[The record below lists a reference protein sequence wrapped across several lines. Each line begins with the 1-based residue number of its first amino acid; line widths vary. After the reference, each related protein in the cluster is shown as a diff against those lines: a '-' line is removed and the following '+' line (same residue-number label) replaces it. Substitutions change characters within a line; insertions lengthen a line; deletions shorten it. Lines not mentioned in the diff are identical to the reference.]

1 MTALICFW
9 CSKYIRILD
18 LSRILRKESVSNHM
32 QSNGNGTN
40 LIQNREWHKYKITL
54 WYFIIYNISPCSK
67 VFRVQR
73 IFFAKSLSY
82 QICKLVWTERVCH
95 YVPDFDQVCSCSILS
110 MYNWDSTQ
118 ISVRADWWLICL
130 RMLRWMLRMQ
140 DSGWR
145 GRGQPRQPR
154 YGLGTDIW
162 HVTMLHGSVT
172 AASPAAHS
180 SAILASTFESD

>member
-1 MTALICFW
+1 
-9 CSKYIRILD
+9 
-18 LSRILRKESVSNHM
+18 M

-172 AASPAAHS
+172 AASPAAHTAPQFWHRYIFS
-180 SAILASTFESD
+180 FYLPSPGWKWIVNPRFKNLIIRRLFAIMEV

>member
-1 MTALICFW
+1 MFLG
-9 CSKYIRILD
+9 SKEYFL
-18 LSRILRKESVSNHM
+18 H
-32 QSNGNGTN
+32 N
-40 LIQNREWHKYKITL
+40 LWVVKYVN
-54 WYFIIYNISPCSK
+54 WY
-67 VFRVQR
+67 
-73 IFFAKSLSY
+73 
-82 QICKLVWTERVCH
+82 ERVCH
-95 YVPDFDQVCSCSILS
+95 YVPGFDQVCSCSISILS

-172 AASPAAHS
+172 AASPAADTAPQFWHRYIFS
-180 SAILASTFESD
+180 FYLPSPGWKWIVNPRFKNLIIRRLFAIMEVQTSCLHILWSEPAPKGSFVGRDL